1 MGFVKL
7 LEKMKLVQVHAEV
20 AEEAPPE
27 GPVAGRR
34 TVLSREAAAVED
46 LLRDLPPPVID
57 EAALAAAPAAPAT
70 GVPDFPSIYKAAG
83 IAEPAH
89 GFSAL
94 KVLEIL
100 QSPDF
105 EGLDGKAKAA
115 ALAGFLKMNPAGP
128 VAIADVLQ
136 DAVRRDQALD
146 RFEEFLHRK
155 LVEKL
160 AQLDADSARLQQE
173 IDELARRNQEAIAAN
188 RRAAETEHER
198 FTAFQGRKRG
208 EERRLFEAVSPFV
221 EANPVTVAEEP
232 AATPRAEE

>member
-7 LEKMKLVQVHAEV
+7 LAKMKLLQVRPQEGEAE
-20 AEEAPPE
+20 AEAAE
-27 GPVAGRR
+27 GPAV
-34 TVLSREAAAVED
+34 AVEE
-46 LLRDLPPPVID
+46 LLRDLPPPQLD
-57 EAALAAAPAAPAT
+57 EAALAAAPASSAA
-70 GVPDFPSIYKAAG
+70 GFPDFPAVYKAAG

-94 KVLEIL
+94 KVLEML
-100 QSPDF
+100 QSP
-105 EGLDGKAKAA
+105 ELASLDAKAKAA

-188 RRAAETEHER
+188 RRAAQTERER
-198 FTAFQGRKRG
+198 FAEFQSRKQG

-221 EANPVTVAEEP
+221 ESNPVTVAADP
-232 AATPRAEE
+232 ASPPHPKE